1 MEGLRLTPEMVRR
14 YTEQGA
20 WGSTLLH
27 DYLDRHAAVRP
38 DHLAV
43 VSPARGSDRQARL
56 TYRELAEE
64 VDRATR
70 ALRALGIEQGDVVS
84 IQLPNWYEYLVLAL
98 AVSRVGGILNGITP
112 IYRQFELRF
121 ILKRTASKL
130 MVVPATFRDFD
141 YVEMM
146 AGLRSDLPDLRHV
159 VVVGEAPEGLDG
171 VIDYDTFLERAA
183 AAPDEE
189 PPSIDAN
196 DIVQIA
202 FTSGTTGEPKGV
214 MHTHN
219 TLRATGQG
227 LIDHLDLPP
236 EQVNLVLS
244 PVGHQTGFLWG
255 LLLSLMLGGTMVF
268 RPRWDPPDVVDEIA
282 REGVTTMA
290 GATPFLRD
298 LTYAPNLT
306 PEKVRTLRTFI
317 TAGAPIPP
325 IVVRDGS
332 ARLCKIHAGWG
343 MTEYGLGTALAASDP
358 QQKAEVSDGRALPW
372 AEIRVLDANNRPCEP
387 FVEGDLEI
395 RGPALFVGYYKRPDF
410 NDASFTDDGFLKTG
424 DRAYL
429 DADGFLRIAGRTK
442 DIIIRGGENIP
453 VAEIEALLYTHP
465 KIQDVALV
473 AMPDER
479 LGERACAYVVP
490 KPGADGID
498 LEEITSFLL
507 THQLAT
513 QKLPERVELIDA
525 LPRTVTGKVQKFQ
538 LREDIR
544 KKLSE
549 ETGAESQEP
558 GAGRR

>member
-1 MEGLRLTPEMVRR
+1 
-14 YTEQGA
+14 
-20 WGSTLLH
+20 
-27 DYLDRHAAVRP
+27 
-38 DHLAV
+38 

-121 ILKRTASKL
+121 ILDRTATKL
-130 MVVPATFRDFD
+130 MVVPSSFRGFD
-141 YVEMM
+141 YVAMM
-146 AGLRSDLPDLRHV
+146 DELRPELPHLDHV
-159 VVVGEAPEGLDG
+159 IVVGAVDTSGDDHQSYDDFLARADRANPSDPE
-171 VIDYDTFLERAA
+171 
-183 AAPDEE
+183 
-189 PPSIDAN
+189 PSLDAN
-196 DIVQIA
+196 SVVQIA

-227 LIDHLDLPP
+227 LIDHLQLAP
-236 EQVNLVLS
+236 EQVNLVVS

-255 LLLSLMLGGTMVF
+255 VLISVMLGGTMVF
-268 RPRWDPPDVVDEIA
+268 QPVWDPEHVVEQIA
-282 REGVTTMA
+282 RHGVTTIA

-306 PEKVRTLRTFI
+306 PEKTRTLRAFI

-325 IVVRDGS
+325 IVVQDGA
-332 ARLCKIHAGWG
+332 ARLGKIHPGWG

-358 QQKAEVSDGRALPW
+358 QQKAESSDGRPLPW
-372 AEIRVLDANNRPCEP
+372 AEVRVLDDEGNSCPPYR
-387 FVEGDLEI
+387 EGDLQI
-395 RGPALFVGYYKRPDF
+395 RGPALSVGYYKRPDF
-410 NDASFTDDGFLKTG
+410 NETSFTEDGFLKTG
-424 DRAYL
+424 DRAYF
-429 DADGFLRIAGRTK
+429 DPDGFLRIAGRTK

-465 KIQDVALV
+465 GIQDVALV

-479 LGERACAYVVP
+479 LGERACAYVVA
-490 KPGADGID
+490 KPGVGSLTLSD
-498 LEEITSFLL
+498 LTDFLL
-507 THQLAT
+507 THQIAK
-513 QKLPERVELIDA
+513 QKLPERLESIEA
-525 LPRTVTGKVQKFQ
+525 LPRTMTGKVQKFQ
-538 LREDIR
+538 LREDL
-544 KKLSE
+544 K
-549 ETGAESQEP
+549 
-558 GAGRR
+558 RRLA